1 MNIKQELLNG
11 LREIR
16 EELGSEVLVEYTS
29 GERSLVPAIVYNQ
42 EFELGNSSGITL
54 EKRLQVNILVEDLK
68 DRGLP
73 VKGFKSI
80 RWKLVDYVP
89 KANPLS
95 SWEQVITLDCSIFGV
110 MSTEG

>member
-16 EELGSEVLVEYTS
+16 QELGSQVYVEYTS
-29 GERSLVPAIVYNQ
+29 GEKGMVDAIIYNQ

-68 DRGLP
+68 AQGLP
-73 VKGFKSI
+73 LKGFKTI

-89 KANPLS
+89 KVNPLS
-95 SWEQVITLDCSIFGV
+95 SWEQVITLDCSIFGL
-110 MSTEG
+110 